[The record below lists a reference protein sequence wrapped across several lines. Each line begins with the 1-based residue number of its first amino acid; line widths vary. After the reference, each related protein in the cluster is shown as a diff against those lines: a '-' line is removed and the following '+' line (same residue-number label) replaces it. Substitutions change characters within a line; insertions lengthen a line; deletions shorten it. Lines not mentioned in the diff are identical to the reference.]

1 MAVYALGALAP
12 QVDPAAYIHPSAE
25 LIGDVVVHA
34 HASVWPG
41 AVLRADLGR
50 IEVGEGS
57 AVEDNV
63 VVHPRGPRPTS
74 IGRDAVVGHLAHL
87 EGVVVEDAVLIGSRS
102 MVLEG
107 ARVKTGGMVAAGAVV
122 LEGVE
127 VGTGRRAQGVPAR
140 LVEVDIDP
148 EVIRAGARTYRQL
161 ATRYRDELTR
171 LD

>member
-1 MAVYALGALAP
+1 MPVYALGALAP

-50 IEVGEGS
+50 IEVGEGT

-74 IGRDAVVGHLAHL
+74 IGPTRSSGTSPTWR
-87 EGVVVEDAVLIGSRS
+87 GWSSRRRCS
-102 MVLEG
+102 SDPPRSCSR
-107 ARVKTGGMVAAGAVV
+107 ARG
-122 LEGVE
+122 
-127 VGTGRRAQGVPAR
+127 
-140 LVEVDIDP
+140 
-148 EVIRAGARTYRQL
+148 
-161 ATRYRDELTR
+161 
-171 LD
+171 